1 MEKCTGEI
9 VVCISV
15 KKNPRNAKI
24 PDNWQ
29 PGQKA
34 ESTNYL
40 ERQDIHSTNQTV
52 RSLSPERKKAKPE
65 LPQSQ
70 WTGANSRLGATT
82 VDDSSSSTSS
92 THPYLEIYR
101 VEFSLLVLLANL
113 FSYRT
118 RLVDMANTTATP
130 GNLSKRRRF
139 QAPITKFFPQEATNT
154 GNNDDH
160 VGNPSHNNYAAPTH
174 SPMPLLSPNIMSK
187 LIGVGAQVRKAVHEG
202 YKVGP
207 LKYNECSISQ
217 STANSVEVSHSGLS
231 NSRSSSTELNPF
243 CGMHKSDNLTGRRR
257 PHSTEEFTDERMQVS
272 STEFDAMSLPGSG
285 QESNTFSIFSVISR
299 KRSFDWTP
307 EELGDE
313 GDGSSINQMLMGKI
327 HSSCTTKG
335 TLNTAEIWQDAF
347 RLNDANEAFA
357 PPSQSPRAILS
368 PRIEQQ
374 RRLFT
379 YSQKQPVT
387 STGQENFSPS
397 AITHTMDMD
406 IDDFGEA
413 AFLRRREEVDS
424 DYMEGQEV
432 EIEMDEN

>member
-1 MEKCTGEI
+1 
-9 VVCISV
+9 
-15 KKNPRNAKI
+15 
-24 PDNWQ
+24 
-29 PGQKA
+29 
-34 ESTNYL
+34 
-40 ERQDIHSTNQTV
+40 
-52 RSLSPERKKAKPE
+52 
-65 LPQSQ
+65 
-70 WTGANSRLGATT
+70 
-82 VDDSSSSTSS
+82 
-92 THPYLEIYR
+92 
-101 VEFSLLVLLANL
+101 
-113 FSYRT
+113 
-118 RLVDMANTTATP
+118 MANTTATP
-130 GNLSKRRRF
+130 GNLSKKRRF
-139 QAPITKFFPQEATNT
+139 QSPITKFFPREATNT

-174 SPMPLLSPNIMSK
+174 SPMPPLSPNIMSK
-187 LIGVGAQVRKAVHEG
+187 LIGVGAQVRKAIHEG

-207 LKYNECSISQ
+207 LLKYNECSISQ
-217 STANSVEVSHSGLS
+217 STASSVEVSHSGLS

-243 CGMHKSDNLTGRRR
+243 CGMHKSDNLAGRRR

-272 STEFDAMSLPGSG
+272 STEFDVG
-285 QESNTFSIFSVISR
+285 QESNTFSVFSVISR
-299 KRSFDWTP
+299 KRSYDWTL
-307 EELGDE
+307 EESGGE
-313 GDGSSINQMLMGKI
+313 GDGSSGASINQMLIRKI

-335 TLNTAEIWQDAF
+335 TLNTAEIWQDAL

-387 STGQENFSPS
+387 STGQENFNPS

-424 DYMEGQEV
+424 DYIEGQGV